1 MGKSRPVTPG
11 RLGGPCSPP
20 FTPPPPKPKI
30 KSKSKEKKEKS
41 FKEET
46 IKRLSSKSKCYC
58 FNHSRT
64 SRIQKFFLSTNHG
77 GRLFSVPWLLH
88 FEIAFAHSLKYYIRR
103 STKLYFRTLF
113 V

>member
-11 RLGGPCSPP
+11 RLGGPCSSS
-20 FTPPPPKPKI
+20 FTPSPPKPKI

-64 SRIQKFFLSTNHG
+64 FQWSMAPPLRNRCRAFLEILYKAFHKA
-77 GRLFSVPWLLH
+77 LF
-88 FEIAFAHSLKYYIRR
+88 
-103 STKLYFRTLF
+103 
-113 V
+113 